1 MRKKSAT
8 IVEIAHISGV
18 SNATVSRVLNNM
30 DIVKPETCEKVYNAM
45 RELGIN
51 VDERIKESNKPG
63 KLILFNLP
71 FGLNPFFNEI
81 FQGAKASAHQH
92 GYNILIN
99 QDHMNLNTYPKMEQL
114 IRDLKP
120 SGIIFLNHIDKALTD
135 KLLSVIPF
143 VRCCD
148 YDINHKRI
156 SSVGVDDFKAAMMV
170 MDYLFSLN
178 VQKIA
183 FISSPLNYTDVK
195 QRKNGYLNALQMHN
209 IRPVDSWIV
218 QLPEISYD
226 MAYSVATQILSNP
239 NRPEAIFA
247 ATDILAAAVV
257 NAALDLCIDVPSQLI
272 VVGYDNTEYSRI
284 SNPSITTVNVSKF
297 QIGFSACELLIDT
310 IDNPDSSAQHI
321 SLPTELVI
329 RKSSML

>member
-1 MRKKSAT
+1 MKKNPAT
-8 IVEIAHISGV
+8 VAEIARAAGV

-30 DIVKPETCEKVYNAM
+30 GIVKQETCEKVYRAM
-45 RELGIN
+45 TDLGMEIE
-51 VDERIKESNKPG
+51 DSIKESNRSG

-81 FQGAKASAHQH
+81 FQGAKASAHQR
-92 GYNILIN
+92 GYSILIN
-99 QDHMNLNTYPKMEQL
+99 QDHMNANTYPKMERL

-120 SGIIFLNHIDKALTD
+120 SGIIFLNHIDRELTD
-135 KLLSVIPF
+135 KLLSIIPF

-148 YDINHKRI
+148 YDIDNKRI
-156 SSVGVDDFKAAMMV
+156 SSVGVDDFKAATMV

-178 VQKIA
+178 VRKIA

-195 QRKNGYLNALQMHN
+195 QRKSGYLNALQMRN

-226 MAYSVATQILSNP
+226 MAYSVATQILSNRF
-239 NRPEAIFA
+239 RPEAIFA

-257 NAALDLCIDVPSQLI
+257 NAARDLGIDVPSELI

-284 SNPSITTVNVSKF
+284 SNPAITTVNVSKF

-310 IDNPDSSAQHI
+310 IDNPGTSAQHI

-329 RKSSML
+329 RRSSLR